1 MPSAAL
7 VNMNDIVSPLH
18 CGFFGKIPSAGDF
31 VSRDLPHHYLR
42 HIDDWFSE
50 GMFSLSTEQQAWL
63 DVYLTAPV
71 WNFVIF
77 PKVWGD
83 EFLYGALMPSVDSV
97 GRYFPFITFAR
108 GASLTDVDPALV
120 SYLPSLANELPVLL
134 QGNLL
139 PDDVCHFLATH
150 VSAEMSVSDIFTALD
165 PGEPDINKSY
175 WWYSTRE
182 PGAHTSIVHQGAP
195 DQTLF
200 KQLFFDFPSPSP

>member
-1 MPSAAL
+1 MPRAAL
-7 VNMNDIVSPLH
+7 VNMNGIASSLSY
-18 CGFFGKIPSAGDF
+18 GFFGKIPSAGDF
-31 VSRDLPHHYLR
+31 VSRDIPHHYLR

-108 GASLTDVDPALV
+108 GTSRTDVDPVLV

-139 PDDVCHFLATH
+139 PDDVCHFLAAH
-150 VSAEMSVSDIFTALD
+150 VMAEMSVSDIFTARD

-175 WWYSTRE
+175 WWYSTQE
-182 PGAHTSIVHQGAP
+182 PGVHTSIVHQGAP
-195 DQTLF
+195 DHTLF
-200 KQLFFDFPSPSP
+200 KQLFFDFPSLLP